1 MVHIPSLKAETL
13 IHISGMGI
21 TNTTLTSVIIV
32 SFITVLLVTASFTF
46 KVNKLS
52 IIQYVVETLYS
63 GLGSIYKS
71 IMGSD
76 YKGSVLYSFVLTF
89 FIYILFS
96 NWSGLLPFVG
106 TVAIFKPTHTSE
118 ISNVESIS
126 FMDCLKERNCYLTQ
140 DFKIAKPE
148 HLTQLFRAPT
158 TDLSIT
164 ISLALLSIVVTNLL
178 GFKHLGFKYIKKY
191 INLKTPID
199 FIVGILELIS
209 EIGKTLSFSFR
220 LFGNIFAGEVLL
232 AVIAYIT
239 YSIGSFPFFGLEV
252 FVGAI
257 QAFVFFLLTT
267 VFISMAVS
275 DHS

>member
-1 MVHIPSLKAETL
+1 MVHIPTLKAETL
-13 IHISGMGI
+13 VNIFGVGI

-32 SFITVLLVTASFTF
+32 SFITLLLTIASLSFR
-46 KVNKLS
+46 VNKLS
-52 IIQYVVETLYS
+52 VIQYVVETLYT

-71 IMGSD
+71 IMGAD
-76 YKGSVLYSFVLTF
+76 YKGSILYSFVLTF

-106 TVAIFKPTHTSE
+106 TVAVFESE
-118 ISNVESIS
+118 HSPESAHIERVS
-126 FMDCLKERNCYLTQ
+126 FLECLKDRNCYLTK
-140 DFKIAKPE
+140 DFKISRQE
-148 HLTQLFRAPT
+148 HVTQLFRAPT

-164 ISLALLSIVVTNLL
+164 ISLALLSIVVTNML

-191 INLKTPID
+191 FNLKTPID

-275 DHS
+275 EHS